1 MRSMI
6 SDQDTQPLPVI
17 RLHAHLEA
25 MLQETPQAKYR
36 RLKAL
41 SDATG
46 VRFLFVYLSDQ
57 RHHLRATNMQS
68 QTIGASYN
76 IPTSG
81 GRAWPH

>member
-6 SDQDTQPLPVI
+6 SEQDTQPLPVI
-17 RLHAHLEA
+17 HLRSRPEVIV
-25 MLQETPQAKYR
+25 QETPQAKYR

-46 VRFLFVYLSDQ
+46 VRLLFVYLSDQ
-57 RHHLRATNMQS
+57 RHHRRATNMQS